1 MTCGFCQRMRRLP
14 RALIDR
20 IVAAQTK
27 AKSRAVTLHHAD
39 GRPLTA
45 GELRPGQ
52 TVRFD
57 PATGLVEVENH
68 REEPDQRE
76 P

>member
-14 RALIDR
+14 RALIER

-27 AKSRAVTLHHAD
+27 AKPFAVSLHHAD

-68 REEPDQRE
+68 HEQPDQRE